1 MMAKA
6 FPISVVIPTYNR
18 AAVLPRAVESVCRQ
32 TLPPK
37 EIIVVDDGSTDETAK
52 LIAEKFPHV
61 VSIRQKHQGVSGAR
75 NRGIRAATGEWIAF
89 LDSDDEW
96 LPRKLETQVRA
107 LQAHPDYRIC
117 HTNEIWIRRGRRVNP
132 KKKHRKYGGYIFRHC
147 LPLCV
152 ISPSSVLIHRDVF
165 RELGLFDEQLPACED
180 YDLWL
185 RFCAHYPILYLEMP
199 LIIKYGGHEDQLSRR
214 FWGMDRF
221 RIYALEK
228 IIQSTVLS
236 EADRAA
242 ALKELLRKIQI
253 YLQGARKRQR
263 IREVKRYEEK
273 RRRYLLLLQQLG
285 ENVEST
291 I

>member
-61 VSIRQKHQGVSGAR
+61 VFIRQKHQGVSGAR

-107 LQAHPDYRIC
+107 LRAHPDYRIC
-117 HTNEIWIRRGRRVNP
+117 YTNEIWIRRGRRVNP

-185 RFCAHYPILYLEMP
+185 RFCAHYPVLYLEMP

-236 EADRAA
+236 ETDRAA